1 MPARDVISNLRELA
15 SLTSTPDGAQ
25 RVAWGPV
32 WRQTRQWFAGK
43 LKEIGLQPLTDA
55 AGNSWATL
63 PGKSPKTILIGGHL
77 DSVPNGGW
85 LDGCLG
91 VLAAYEALRSHAGA
105 QPAATLKLVDWADE
119 EGARFGRSLL
129 GSSAAGG
136 SLRIDDLRN
145 LRDKDGTR
153 LLDALRENGVI
164 PERMLDAHQEL
175 KRIDAH
181 AYLELH
187 IEQGPV
193 LESMNKATGVV
204 LGTFGVERNILRF
217 TGQAAHSG
225 STPIPMRRDAFLAA
239 AETAIACRDIARRHS
254 KPGAGVVCT
263 CGVVKV
269 EPGIVTAVPGVC
281 EISLDQRALD
291 PAVLAQ
297 MLADAKAAAETAA
310 RNNNVN
316 LEWKPL
322 WRIEPRPFDP
332 RLLDLCAEAVKE
344 VTGDAPRLPSGPLH
358 DAAEMVPHMP
368 VVMMFA
374 YSSNGLSHCKEEDT
388 PEKYLEQTIEAFLR
402 LVDKTVTAVSAGR
415 RERPS
420 QSLAPREHRWGQAL
434 AWAYSGIPRRP
445 SRISRTVCA
454 SRTGVNGF

>member
-1 MPARDVISNLRELA
+1 MSAHDVILNLRELA

-25 RVAWGPV
+25 RVAWGPM
-32 WRQTRQWFAGK
+32 WRQAREWFAGK
-43 LKEIGLQPLTDA
+43 LKEIGIQPTTDS

-63 PGKSPKTILIGGHL
+63 PGQSPKTILIGGHL

-91 VLAAYEALRSHAGA
+91 VLSAYEALRRYAGA
-105 QPAATLKLVDWADE
+105 RPAVTLKLVDWADE

-129 GSSAAGG
+129 GSSAAAG
-136 SLRIDDLRN
+136 SLKVDDLRN
-145 LRDKDGTR
+145 LRDKEGTR
-153 LLDALRENGVI
+153 LLDALRENGVE
-164 PERMLDAHQEL
+164 PDRMGDAQREL
-175 KRIDAH
+175 KTIDAR

-193 LESMNKATGVV
+193 LESMNKPTGVV

-225 STPIPMRRDAFLAA
+225 STPIPLRRDAFLAA
-239 AETAIACRDIARRHS
+239 ADTALACREIARRHS
-254 KPGAGVVCT
+254 RPGAGVVCT

-269 EPGIVTAVPGVC
+269 EPGIVTAVPGIC

-297 MLADAKAAAETAA
+297 MLADARDAADRAA
-310 RNNNVN
+310 RENNVS

-322 WRIEPRPFDP
+322 WRIEPRPFDA
-332 RLLDLCAEAVKE
+332 RLIDLCAEAVRE
-344 VTGDAPRLPSGPLH
+344 VTGDAPKLPSGPLH

-388 PEKYLEQTIEAFLR
+388 PANYLEQTIESFLR
-402 LVDKTVTAVSAGR
+402 LVEKTATAVAAGR
-415 RERPS
+415 
-420 QSLAPREHRWGQAL
+420 L
-434 AWAYSGIPRRP
+434 
-445 SRISRTVCA
+445 
-454 SRTGVNGF
+454 